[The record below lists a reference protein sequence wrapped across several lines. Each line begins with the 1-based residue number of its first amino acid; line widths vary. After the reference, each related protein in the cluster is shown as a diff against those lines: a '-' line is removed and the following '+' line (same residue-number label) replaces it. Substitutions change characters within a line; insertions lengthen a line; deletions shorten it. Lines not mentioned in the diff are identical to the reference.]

1 MHDSHTKPGDGAD
14 ADDTDDALEI
24 RQATL
29 EDQDAV
35 VELTSDIWTDRG
47 GDYLQYVYPDWLEDL
62 DDDHKRTFLVDASR
76 SDAGDVSVAGLVQ
89 AVMLSPDEA
98 WFQGL
103 RIHRDYRRRGLSR
116 RLNRACFDWA
126 REGGA
131 TVGRLMIF
139 SWNAPALGASRS
151 AGYEPATEFRW
162 AHPAPDPDAS
172 GPDPVST
179 ADNAARA
186 WHYWNQSAARDHL
199 QGLALDPDESWA
211 LRELTPA
218 DFERFAADEGVFTV
232 DRPSGVAGV
241 SYRNR
246 TYDRETEAGE
256 TEHWVEYGVSAWDDV
271 DAARSLFVAI
281 ARDAACLEAD
291 RTRVLIPE
299 TVETVSDA
307 SFAGAPISDE
317 PDFVLEIDLSGSHG
331 RVE

>member
-1 MHDSHTKPGDGAD
+1 MRDSHTRPGDGTD
-14 ADDTDDALEI
+14 ADDDLEI

-47 GDYLQYVYPDWLEDL
+47 GDYLQYVYPDWLEDP
-62 DDDHKRTFLVDASR
+62 DEDHKRTFLVDANR
-76 SDAGDVSVAGLVQ
+76 SDAGGDDVAVAGLVQ
-89 AVMLSPDEA
+89 AVMLSSDEA

-103 RIHRDYRRRGLSR
+103 RIHGDYRRRGLSQ

-126 REGGA
+126 RERGA

-162 AHPAPDPDAS
+162 AHPAPDSDVS

-186 WHYWNQSAARDHL
+186 WRYWNQSAARDHL
-199 QGLALDPDESWA
+199 RGLALDPDESWA
-211 LRELTPA
+211 LRELIRA
-218 DFERFAADEGVFTV
+218 DLERFAADEGVFTV

-256 TEHWVEYGVSAWDDV
+256 TEHWVEYGVSAWDDE
-271 DAARSLFVAI
+271 DAARSLFAAI
-281 ARDAACLEAD
+281 ARDAARLEAD

-299 TVETVSDA
+299 TVGAVSDA

-331 RVE
+331 QLE